1 MKCRGMNGPGNP
13 CGAHAVGGLRQLRR
27 PATVVNVARKA
38 ESRAVERKAEIV
50 WKQELKA
57 IADKICAH
65 FDLTPVGVNIAEQEQ
80 EINGRYVPQLACAPA
95 QILISST
102 HDPCCS
108 MEDILLHELAHH
120 LQHNRDPGSMEDH
133 DEDFLRAILDVVIAH
148 YGDPIEYDWLF
159 DCVSDGFSGRL
170 REMGIDV

>member
-1 MKCRGMNGPGNP
+1 ME
-13 CGAHAVGGLRQLRR
+13 A
-27 PATVVNVARKA
+27 
-38 ESRAVERKAEIV
+38 
-50 WKQELKA
+50 ELKA

-65 FDLTPVGVNIAEQEQ
+65 FDLTPVGVNITEQEN
-80 EINGRYVPQLACAPA
+80 EINGRYVPRSACAPA

-108 MEDILLHELAHH
+108 MDDILLHELAHH
-120 LQHNRDPGSMEDH
+120 LQLNREPGSMGDH

-148 YGDPIEYDWLF
+148 YGDPTEYDWFF

>member
-1 MKCRGMNGPGNP
+1 MK
-13 CGAHAVGGLRQLRR
+13 A
-27 PATVVNVARKA
+27 
-38 ESRAVERKAEIV
+38 
-50 WKQELKA
+50 ELKA

-65 FDLTPVGVNIAEQEQ
+65 FDLTPVGVNIAEQEK

-120 LQHNRDPGSMEDH
+120 LQHSREPGSTGDH

-159 DCVSDGFSGRL
+159 DSSTDKFSDRL
-170 REMGIDV
+170 RQLGIDL